1 MGSAGTPPG
10 SLSPGFE
17 LPPPLQGFGFVKAP
31 ADELGDSPEVSPF
44 SFLDFSVL
52 SPVDFSLELAD
63 PDFPEPLEAPAEL
76 PEPEP
81 DFPEPLEAPAEL
93 PEPDPDFPEPLEAP
107 AELPEPEPD
116 FPDPLEAPAVL
127 PEPDPDFPEPLEA
140 PADPDFVFE
149 ESLEV
154 FFAHPPLVR
163 SKPHTPEDSSATRAA
178 ISALA

>member
-52 SPVDFSLELAD
+52 SPVDFSLELAEPDLPEVSPFSFLDFSVLSPVDFSLELAD

-81 DFPEPLEAPAEL
+81 DFP
-93 PEPDPDFPEPLEAP
+93 
-107 AELPEPEPD
+107 
-116 FPDPLEAPAVL
+116 
-127 PEPDPDFPEPLEA
+127 
-140 PADPDFVFE
+140 
-149 ESLEV
+149 
-154 FFAHPPLVR
+154 
-163 SKPHTPEDSSATRAA
+163 
-178 ISALA
+178 